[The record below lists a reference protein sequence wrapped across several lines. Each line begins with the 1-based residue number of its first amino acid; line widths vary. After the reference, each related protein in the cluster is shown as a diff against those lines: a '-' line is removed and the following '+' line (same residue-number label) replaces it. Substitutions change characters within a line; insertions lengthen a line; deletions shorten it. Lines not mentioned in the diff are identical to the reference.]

1 MIFGPVPTR
10 DAVGCI
16 LAHSTKLP
24 SATYKKG
31 RVLDAQDV
39 AALTAAGVEE
49 IVVAQLSPDDVGEDV
64 AAERIAAACNGGHLS
79 SDTPFTGRVN
89 LHAEATG
96 LLIVDASAINQM
108 NRIDPAITIA
118 TLPAYEKVAE
128 GRMVATAKI
137 IPFAVPGDLIA
148 QAEATIRGGLRIAPF
163 GSRKIGLVATKL
175 DHLKP
180 ATMDKTRRVLEQRLS
195 ASNSQIVGEERVA
208 HTPEAVAEAM
218 NRLQAGGADL
228 LVLFGASAVVDRQD
242 VLPRAIEVAGG
253 RVTYFGMP
261 VDPGNLL
268 LLGNYQS
275 VPVIGAPGCA
285 RSPKENGFDWVLDR
299 LLAGIEVR
307 SEDISGLGVGGL
319 LMEIGSRPQPREKTE
334 HSKSPKVGAIV
345 LAAGKSSRMGPRNKL
360 LETVDGMPLVAHAA
374 GAASRAG
381 IDQTAV
387 ITGHMAD
394 AIAECLDEMDVTL
407 VHNPDYADGMAGS
420 IRAGVAA
427 LGPDIDAAIILL
439 GDMPGINAQII
450 QNMIAAYTD
459 DPSTLIVAASASGK
473 RGNPVLWDKRFF
485 PDLMKL
491 HGDIGA
497 RHIIA
502 ENGHLLREIDIGDA
516 ARIDLD
522 TPEALASYRE
532 ASDLANKS

>member
-24 SATYKKG
+24 TATYKKG
-31 RVLDAQDV
+31 RVLNAQDIE
-39 AALTAAGVEE
+39 ALTAAGIEE
-49 IVVAQLSPDDVGEDV
+49 IVVAQLLPDDVGEDV
-64 AAERIAAACNGGHLS
+64 AAERIATACNGGHLS
-79 SDTPFTGRVN
+79 CDTPFTGRVN
-89 LHAEATG
+89 LYAEAAG
-96 LLIVDASAINQM
+96 LLIVDTSAINQM

-118 TLPAYEKVAE
+118 TLPAHEKVAE

-137 IPFAVPGDLIA
+137 IPFAVPGDLLA
-148 QAEATIRGGLRIAPF
+148 QAEKTIRTGLRIAPF
-163 GSRKIGLVATKL
+163 RSRKVGLVATKL

-208 HTPEAVAEAM
+208 HAPEAVAAAM
-218 NRLQAGGADL
+218 KRLRESGADL

-253 RVTYFGMP
+253 SVTYFGMP

-268 LLGNYQS
+268 LLGDHQG

-285 RSPKENGFDWVLDR
+285 RSPKENGFDWILDR
-299 LLAGIEVR
+299 LLADIEVR
-307 SEDISGLGVGGL
+307 PEDISGLGVGGL

-334 HSKSPKVGAIV
+334 HSKTPKIGAIV
-345 LAAGKSSRMGPRNKL
+345 LAAGKSSRMGARNKL
-360 LETVDGMPLVAHAA
+360 LEPVDGMPLVAHAA
-374 GAASRAG
+374 QAAYEAAPG
-381 IDQTAV
+381 QTIV
-387 ITGHMAD
+387 VTGHMANEV
-394 AIAECLDEMDVTL
+394 AECLDGMTVTQ

-420 IRAGVAA
+420 IRAGISA
-427 LGPDIDAAIILL
+427 LEPDIDAAVILL
-439 GDMPGINAQII
+439 GDMPGINARII
-450 QNMIAAYTD
+450 QDMIAAYSGD
-459 DPSTLIVAASASGK
+459 SSTLIVAASAGGK

-497 RHIIA
+497 RHVIA
-502 ENGHLLREIDIGDA
+502 ENSHLLREIDIGDA

-532 ASDLANKS
+532 ASQAVNKS